1 MKKIKTISL
10 LTGLLMTI
18 FMITAK
24 AADITGTMYIK
35 GTGITTSGTTATIAA
50 TPGSTITF
58 TMGVNINSA
67 IDTVSA
73 PWTITN
79 LTLTGTPEAK
89 NGFTFTAKDSDDSI
103 LPKLTFVNANGV
115 SNANGVDLAQFT
127 FTVPSNFKSGDTA
140 KIVFNNVKAEIE
152 DTTCGNTYCDPKTFN
167 VTGITLNVTYK
178 APQTNPT
185 TISSDMYS
193 VGTTTADS
201 VTINYNKI
209 GDNATCT
216 LQRSTSATGTFT
228 AVKNN
233 IDCSKARSVTDT
245 GLTADTTYYYKLVS
259 GTASSAV
266 FTAKTAASNSGGGS
280 SGGGAQPVA
289 NVDGTDL
296 GGGIIIPATEVEN
309 SAYANITPKSAG
321 DPAVTNTTATIKFD
335 PGVTEGKV
343 YIYRS
348 TNKDSGYTLITPDGI
363 DASKKEFT
371 DTGLTAGTTY
381 YYRIRLVGGK
391 NLSDV
396 ITVTTAAA
404 EASKENKNGNVSA
417 NGTGAAAPI
426 AVIALLGTGFIVL
439 RKYNSKNKLFNRI

>member
-1 MKKIKTISL
+1 MFDDAVT
-10 LTGLLMTI
+10 
-18 FMITAK
+18 
-24 AADITGTMYIK
+24 K
-35 GTGITTSGTTATIAA
+35 GY
-50 TPGSTITF
+50 
-58 TMGVNINSA
+58 
-67 IDTVSA
+67 
-73 PWTITN
+73 
-79 LTLTGTPEAK
+79 
-89 NGFTFTAKDSDDSI
+89 DSNEQWQEY
-103 LPKLTFVNANGV
+103 PTNGV
-115 SNANGVDLAQFT
+115 
-127 FTVPSNFKSGDTA
+127 
-140 KIVFNNVKAEIE
+140 
-152 DTTCGNTYCDPKTFN
+152 
-167 VTGITLNVTYK
+167 TLNVTYK
-178 APQTNPT
+178 APQTTPT

-201 VTINYNKI
+201 VTINYKKI
-209 GDNATCT
+209 GNNATCT

-233 IDCSKARSVTDT
+233 IDCSKADSVTDT
-245 GLTADTTYYYKLVS
+245 GLTANTTYYYKLVS
-259 GTASSAV
+259 GTASSEV
-266 FTAKTAASNSGGGS
+266 FTAKTAESNS
-280 SGGGAQPVA
+280 GGAQPVA

-404 EASKENKNGNVSA
+404 EADKENKNGNVSA